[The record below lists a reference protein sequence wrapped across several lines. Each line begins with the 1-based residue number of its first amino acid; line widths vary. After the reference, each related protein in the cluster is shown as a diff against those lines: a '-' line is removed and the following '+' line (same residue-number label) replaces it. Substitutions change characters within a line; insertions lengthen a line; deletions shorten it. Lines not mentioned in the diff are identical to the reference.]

1 MKYKDIALNSNYD
14 LDIVNCDFRLT
25 DNSDITLQK
34 LKQTLKT
41 IRGEWQLDQ
50 SLGLPYFDEILVKNP
65 FLDRI
70 KSIFIKAI
78 QSVEEVVSITSL
90 DVSVNDTTRT
100 LNVNF
105 EVVDNKGFVIAEE
118 VTL

>member
-25 DNSDITLQK
+25 DDSEITLQK
-34 LKQTLKT
+34 LKQVLKT
-41 IRGEWQLDQ
+41 IRGEWRLDQ
-50 SLGLPYFDEILVKNP
+50 NLGLPYFDEILIKNP

-78 QSVEEVVSITSL
+78 QSVEEVSSINSL
-90 DVSVNDTTRT
+90 EISVNDLTRT
-100 LNVNF
+100 LNVTF
-105 EVVDNKGFVIAEE
+105 EVVDNLGLVISDE
-118 VTL
+118 VVL